1 MKNNNKNQQGYI
13 LAIALILLFIMTG
26 LGVTALSNM
35 SLNSR
40 VSNNAETMSECFNS
54 VDGAVSVAQKDAGSV
69 SALFDGFSAALES
82 GIAELYISDKSKLL
96 AKATTEI
103 TSEMDNLENI
113 EVYSRLTSKGTSCPR
128 MAGASSIELWSCDYV
143 EVTAIN
149 TSSRCSG
156 VGGARVGLVRN
167 VLKQGG

>member
-54 VDGAVSVAQKDAGSV
+54 VDGAVSVAQKDRSV
-69 SALFDGFSAALES
+69 LPAVFDRFSAQLEA
-82 GIAELYISDKSKLL
+82 GIAELYISDADQL
-96 AKATTEI
+96 KANA
-103 TSEMDNLENI
+103 TSEIATRMDNLENI
-113 EVYSRLTSKGTSCPR
+113 VVYSQLVSRATDCPR
-128 MAGASSIELWSCDYV
+128 RNNGSSVDLWQCDYV
-143 EVTAIN
+143 QLAAIN
-149 TSSRCSG
+149 TTSRCSG
-156 VGGARVGLVRN
+156 VGGVQVGLVRN